1 MKHFNFSSE
10 WRISDTDSG
19 RRVLSPLPAEGREY
33 SALTDIA
40 VHGALT
46 LETRSELKCFE
57 YDNRKTFHD
66 MSYTLS
72 PSFPTDKFAVQF
84 FNNRGAKIEAVK
96 DTTKRALLTL
106 TLPSS
111 AKIYRTNNVLIKFYR
126 GDYLY
131 FAAIMN
137 DGDEVNVVFLDDTGE
152 KLELRTYA
160 FEDGCMNIYNN

>member
-1 MKHFNFSSE
+1 MKHFNFSCE

-57 YDNRKTFHD
+57 YDEYNHD
-66 MSYTLS
+66 ISKTLS

-84 FNNRGAKIEAVK
+84 FNNTAAKIKSAK
-96 DTTKRALLTL
+96 DRTKRALLTL

-131 FAAIMN
+131 FAAITN
-137 DGDEVNVVFLDDTGE
+137 DGDEVNVVFANGDG
-152 KLELRTYA
+152 KKPELRTYA
-160 FEDGCMNIYNN
+160 FEDGCMKIYKN

>member
-1 MKHFNFSSE
+1 MKHFNFL
-10 WRISDTDSG
+10 WQVTNTDSG
-19 RRVLSPLPAEGREY
+19 RQVLSPIPAEDREY
-33 SALTDIA
+33 NPFTDIA

-57 YDNRKTFHD
+57 YDEYNHD
-66 MSYTLS
+66 ISKTLS
-72 PSFPTDKFAVQF
+72 PSLPTDKFTVQF
-84 FNNRGAKIEAVK
+84 FNNTAAKIKSAK
-96 DTTKRALLTL
+96 DRTERALLTL

-152 KLELRTYA
+152 KSELRTYA